1 MQLPRAGRRHVTT
14 AALAVLAIVAAPV
27 IAGATTTFPTMQG
40 GSHDYRNLHIKN
52 GSCAGTLDPATQ
64 HPAGSDLPPGFR
76 CKDSQKLTSYAP
88 QPGDSD
94 YDPTV
99 ENNPQELM
107 GVKGAST
114 NLAWQTTTGR
124 PDTIISVLDSGIKW
138 ETRNLV
144 DKVEINR
151 GELPPPCA
159 AGTAVSDCKDAYG
172 DPHATYDTNDDGVFS
187 VSDYNGDP
195 RIAAAVPASTTR
207 GYLTPED
214 LIRTFSDGVDHD
226 GNGYPNDIAGWDF
239 YQHDNDPAD
248 DVVYGHGTGEAQD
261 SSAET
266 ATTQTD
272 LARIGGS
279 VSECPNCRVLPLRV
293 GDSFIADINH
303 FAAAVIYATDNHV
316 DVVQEALGTLNHTA
330 FAQTAVDYAYRHGV
344 LIVASEAD
352 EEAGHH
358 NYPAALNHTM
368 VVNSVTHF
376 ASQNVKGGGFSQD
389 VTLQYPKSYL
399 TFNGCTNWGGYT
411 WVSVESNSCSSDATG
426 QAAGMAGLL
435 YSAAQNAVE
444 NGQLKPGPDGRP
456 LSAEEAKQLFRVA
469 AQDIDFSD
477 PAPPAGPPNNFV
489 TTLPDSVRYV
499 TTGGWDQITGW
510 GRINADLLVRAV
522 AHLPG
527 QADITAPRWWTPLPT
542 TGTVPLIGSVAAP
555 TSSTGSAYTYDVE
568 VAPGVQPAPFP
579 ATDSWTNIAHG
590 SGDKPKTGQLATLD
604 LAQIRSLIDSAVPA
618 YTPANDPTSA
628 DLPEKDAFRVR
639 VVVHTPGAPDA
650 IEQRQYFDS
659 ADSNLLKAFPKNLDA
674 DVTSIAFADIDGD
687 GKSEM
692 VFGDGNGAVH
702 AMKADGTEAHGWPV
716 HTERLSWLP
725 KSGHNA
731 FTDGAVSADVHAPM
745 LLGSPLVTDLD
756 HDGYPEVTVTDIEGG
771 LHSWDHDGRE
781 RPGFPLHTNPAWSH
795 DPGCETGIGPIC
807 DHYVAHH
814 VRDYHNT
821 VDKAFA
827 GMPSAGDLDPSYP
840 GLEIVAGAMDG
851 HVYAFHADG
860 TPVTGWPVLLH
871 DPTKVASV
879 DPVSDRITLKGG
891 NTEDDGAYYG
901 RQIITTP
908 TIANITADATP
919 EVLVNVDEEY
929 PETPNY
935 SMRTPVADLL
945 GNSGALT
952 DGNTRTYALWADG
965 TRHASSAP
973 ATSMGANAH
982 AYLPG
987 WPVKIGMVQSQ
998 LLPDVGSGSDGSPVV
1013 GHITPGSSAPQ
1024 IATASIASPPYLLNA
1039 DGTSAYGT
1047 DPQGHYIT
1055 MASEEGH
1062 GAGHDLPAIASLGG
1076 GALGHLAGPS
1086 SPMSFAMGA
1095 TGLKR
1100 LLDVVLP
1107 DQQLGAED
1115 YVGAW
1120 NGATG
1125 TFDAGFP
1132 ARMNDLQFFNS
1143 PAIADVDGSGLPS
1156 VLQGSAVYD
1165 LRGYKLGG
1173 APATGFPKFTGGWIT
1188 QTPSVGDVVGDGGLE
1203 LAVPTREGN
1212 VFVWRTGGTACGDLE
1227 WPKFQHDPHN
1237 SGNYDTDATPPG
1249 ALRGATLAGGSVHV
1263 TASGDNGYCSGAGK
1277 RYVLTVDGVQ
1287 HALLTA
1293 PATAGSAQTL
1303 DVASLVAGA
1312 DTVSISEEDAAGNL
1326 SYPVVLRSGDHGKG
1340 KNDDPHNNGV
1350 GHDDSNHAG
1359 AGSAAAAAHRSD
1371 SQRLPAGLVAFG
1383 VITLTGAG
1391 LVRKSGWTL

>member
-1 MQLPRAGRRHVTT
+1 MPLLRARRRHVAT
-14 AALAVLAIVAAPV
+14 AALAVLAVVAVPV
-27 IAGATTTFPTMQG
+27 IAGATTTYPPMQG
-40 GSHDYRNLHIKN
+40 GSHDYRDLHIKN
-52 GSCAGTLDPATQ
+52 GSCDGPLDPATQ

-76 CKDSQKLTSYAP
+76 CKGSQKLTSYAP
-88 QPGDSD
+88 QPGDAD

-124 PDTIISVLDSGIKW
+124 PDTIISVLDSGIRW
-138 ETRNLV
+138 NTPNLV
-144 DKVEINR
+144 NKVEINL

-159 AGTAVSDCKDAYG
+159 AGTAIADCNSTYG
-172 DPHATYDTNDDGVFS
+172 DGHATYDTNDDGVFS
-187 VSDYNGDP
+187 VGDYNGDP
-195 RIAAAVPASTTR
+195 RIAAAVPESASR

-248 DVVYGHGTGEAQD
+248 DVDYGHGTGEAQD
-261 SSAET
+261 STAEST
-266 ATTQTD
+266 ASS
-272 LARIGGS
+272 I
-279 VSECPNCRVLPLRV
+279 SECPNCRVLPLRV

-316 DVVQEALGTLNHTA
+316 DVVQEALGTLNHSA
-330 FAQTAVDYAYRHGV
+330 FAQTAVDYAYHHGV

-352 EEAGHH
+352 ESAGHH

-376 ASQNVKGGGFSQD
+376 ADQD
-389 VTLQYPKSYL
+389 GVPLQLPKTYL
-399 TFNGCTNWGGYT
+399 AFNGCTNYGGYT

-444 NGQLKPGPDGRP
+444 NGLIKPDPSGRP
-456 LSAEEAKQLFRVA
+456 LSAEAAKQLFRLA
-469 AQDIDFSD
+469 ADDVDFSD
-477 PAPPAGPPNNFV
+477 PAPPVGPPNNFL

-499 TTGGWDQITGW
+499 TTGGWNQITGW
-510 GRINADLLVRAV
+510 ARLNADKLVRAV
-522 AHLPG
+522 ANVPG
-527 QADITAPRWWTPLPT
+527 QADITSPRWWTPLPT
-542 TGTVPLIGSVAAP
+542 TGSVPLIGSVAAP
-555 TSSTGSAYTYDVE
+555 ASSISGASSYTYDVE

-579 ATDSWTNIAHG
+579 ATDSWTTIAHG
-590 SGDKPKTGQLATLD
+590 AGDQAKTGKLATLD
-604 LAQIRSLIDSAVPA
+604 LAQIRSLIDGAVPA
-618 YTPANDPTSA
+618 YTPANDPTSV
-628 DLPEKDAFRVR
+628 DMPEKDAFRVR

-659 ADSNLLKAFPKNLDA
+659 ADTNLLKAFPKYVDA
-674 DVTSIAFADIDGD
+674 DATSIAFADIDGD

-692 VFGDGNGAVH
+692 VFGDGNGNVH
-702 AMKADGTEAHGWPV
+702 AMKADGSEARGWPQQ
-716 HTERLSWLP
+716 TGRLSWLP
-725 KSGHNA
+725 RTGHNA
-731 FTDGAVSADVHAPM
+731 FTTGAVTGDVHAPL

-756 HDGYPEVTVTDIEGG
+756 HDGYPEVTVTDIEGE
-771 LHSWDHDGRE
+771 LHSWDHNGHE
-781 RPGFPLHTNPAWSH
+781 RPGFPVHTNPAWSH
-795 DPGCETGIGPIC
+795 DPGCETAIGPIC
-807 DHYVAHH
+807 DHYVTHH

-827 GMPSAGDLDPSYP
+827 GMPSAGDLDKSYP

-851 HVYAFHADG
+851 HMYAFHADG
-860 TPVTGWPVLLH
+860 TPVPGWPVLLH
-871 DPTKVASV
+871 DPSKVANV
-879 DPVSDRITLKGG
+879 DPVSDRITLIGG

-901 RQIITTP
+901 RQVITTP
-908 TIANITADATP
+908 TIADLTGDGTP
-919 EVLVNVDEEY
+919 EVVTNVDEEY
-929 PETPNY
+929 AETPNY
-935 SMRTPVADLL
+935 GMRSPTVDAH

-952 DGNTRTYALWADG
+952 DGNTRIYALWADG
-965 TRHASSAP
+965 SNHPSKAP
-973 ATSMGANAH
+973 ATAMGANAH
-982 AYLPG
+982 AYMPG

-998 LLPDVGSGSDGSPVV
+998 LLPDVGSGAAGSPVV
-1013 GHITPGSSAPQ
+1013 GHITPGSTAPQ
-1024 IATASIASPPYLLNA
+1024 IATASIASPPYLLNV

-1047 DPQGHYIT
+1047 DPQGHYLT

-1076 GALGHLAGPS
+1076 GALGHLGGPS

-1156 VLQGSAVYD
+1156 VLQGSAMYD

-1173 APATGFPKFTGGWIT
+1173 VAATGFPKFTGGWIT
-1188 QTPSVGDVVGDGGLE
+1188 QTPSVGDVVGGGGLE
-1203 LAVPTREGN
+1203 LAVPSREGN

-1227 WPKFQHDPHN
+1227 WPKFQHDLHN
-1237 SGNYDTDATPPG
+1237 SGDYDTDATPPG
-1249 ALRGATLAGGSVHV
+1249 VLRGATLAGGSVHV
-1263 TASGDNGYCSGAGK
+1263 TASGDNGYCSGAAK
-1277 RYVLTVDGVQ
+1277 DYVVTVDGVQ
-1287 HALLTA
+1287 HVLPTA
-1293 PATAGSAQTL
+1293 PAAAGSPQTL
-1303 DVASLVAGA
+1303 DVASLIAGA

-1326 SYPVVLRSGDHGKG
+1326 SYPVVLRGDAHHGK
-1340 KNDDPHNNGV
+1340 
-1350 GHDDSNHAG
+1350 
-1359 AGSAAAAAHRSD
+1359 SD
-1371 SQRLPAGLVAFG
+1371 ESHG
-1383 VITLTGAG
+1383 
-1391 LVRKSGWTL
+1391 KSGEAHGNGDGQGS